1 MKVSLLVATMVA
13 LILPAPLSDTVAH
26 ADVGAGVRRCF
37 EVAGS
42 PGDAAVVNLTPVLAQ
57 GQGYGVLVSSDSDAA
72 PNASNVNYG
81 SGSVDPNVAIA
92 PIGAD
97 GRVCFENGPLAGVDL
112 VADHL
117 GTIDAAVYRSATA
130 SGAPRRLIDTRQ
142 SAGRVGPG
150 VRRCFE
156 VAGSPGD
163 AAVVNLTPVLAQ
175 GQGYGVLV
183 SSDSDAAPNASNVNY
198 GSGSVDPNVAIAPI
212 GADGRVCFENGPL
225 AGVDLVADHLG
236 TIDAAVYRSAT
247 ASGAPRRLI
256 DTRQSAGRVGPGVR
270 RCFEVAGSPG
280 DAAVV
285 NLTPVLAQG
294 QGYGVLVSS
303 DSDAAPNASNVNYG
317 SGSVDPNVAIAPIG
331 ADGRVCFENGPLA
344 GVDLVADHL
353 GTIDAAV
360 YRSATASGAPR
371 RLIDTRQ
378 SAGRVGPTV
387 GIGTWLDVAS
397 GSGRQPTVVIDSGV
411 YPDSSGVQFLISGE
425 VDDRC
430 SCRPGGFDATG
441 PQEDSKYHIYPDV
454 DLSAGDVIEA
464 RWTDRSGAARSSTWT
479 VGSVTPSATSST
491 SATPSPSA
499 TRAPSP
505 SPSSANVTHGSQLS
519 AENTGVRGAGY
530 VYDRATDTFSHP
542 VHGPLRPS
550 GTIRTSFDGQVIEN
564 VDVTGAILVEHDNV
578 TVRNCRVRYSE
589 SDKGINARS
598 ASPRGTLIEF
608 CDVTN
613 VGSVPHEAEGLLL
626 SHGTARFLNIYGW
639 RVGFIVG
646 AETRLEYNRITDARS
661 ISGTHGTGG
670 SADGG
675 ANIVFYRN
683 YIEGSTSAALALYS
697 RSAFNGV
704 LVEDNYF
711 DASTT
716 PSFCL
721 NAGNNKNGVGVN
733 KNIRVRG
740 NVFGTTKYPECGQF
754 GPYYNWDPSRPG
766 AQWCNN
772 RWTDGRAVGKETGC

>member
-1 MKVSLLVATMVA
+1 M
-13 LILPAPLSDTVAH
+13 
-26 ADVGAGVRRCF
+26 
-37 EVAGS
+37 
-42 PGDAAVVNLTPVLAQ
+42 
-57 GQGYGVLVSSDSDAA
+57 
-72 PNASNVNYG
+72 
-81 SGSVDPNVAIA
+81 
-92 PIGAD
+92 
-97 GRVCFENGPLAGVDL
+97 
-112 VADHL
+112 
-117 GTIDAAVYRSATA
+117 
-130 SGAPRRLIDTRQ
+130 
-142 SAGRVGPG
+142 
-150 VRRCFE
+150 
-156 VAGSPGD
+156 
-163 AAVVNLTPVLAQ
+163 
-175 GQGYGVLV
+175 
-183 SSDSDAAPNASNVNY
+183 
-198 GSGSVDPNVAIAPI
+198 
-212 GADGRVCFENGPL
+212 
-225 AGVDLVADHLG
+225 
-236 TIDAAVYRSAT
+236 
-247 ASGAPRRLI
+247 
-256 DTRQSAGRVGPGVR
+256 
-270 RCFEVAGSPG
+270 
-280 DAAVV
+280 
-285 NLTPVLAQG
+285 
-294 QGYGVLVSS
+294 
-303 DSDAAPNASNVNYG
+303 
-317 SGSVDPNVAIAPIG
+317 
-331 ADGRVCFENGPLA
+331 
-344 GVDLVADHL
+344 
-353 GTIDAAV
+353 
-360 YRSATASGAPR
+360 
-371 RLIDTRQ
+371 
-378 SAGRVGPTV
+378 
-387 GIGTWLDVAS
+387 
-397 GSGRQPTVVIDSGV
+397 
-411 YPDSSGVQFLISGE
+411 
-425 VDDRC
+425 
-430 SCRPGGFDATG
+430 
-441 PQEDSKYHIYPDV
+441 
-454 DLSAGDVIEA
+454 
-464 RWTDRSGAARSSTWT
+464 
-479 VGSVTPSATSST
+479 
-491 SATPSPSA
+491 
-499 TRAPSP
+499 
-505 SPSSANVTHGSQLS
+505 
-519 AENTGVRGAGY
+519 
-530 VYDRATDTFSHP
+530 
-542 VHGPLRPS
+542 
-550 GTIRTSFDGQVIEN
+550 IEN